1 MIGRDIPITHDDIK
15 ALTQRSNIRALM
27 MLGANWGLIAGAF
40 AMAAIWPNPLTILA
54 AILILGGRQ
63 LGLAVLMH
71 ECAHYSLFTSRRVNM
86 FVGRW
91 LCAWPVYMSYD
102 AYRPYHLGHHAHA
115 GTAKD
120 PDLKLVQAYPITKD
134 SLRRKL
140 LRDLTGRTAFRD
152 TLIMLKRATMKQRGL
167 VIAFPIVLGA
177 ILWSVGALWTL
188 ALWYVA
194 YFCIFPVLTRIR
206 LIGEHGIAP
215 NRLDKD
221 ARLNTA
227 TVRPNLIERLLIA
240 PNNVSFHLEHH
251 LVAMVPAYR
260 LRSFHKMLNARG
272 YFEGHNSVVDGYAEV
287 LRRAVRPA

>member
-15 ALTQRSNIRALM
+15 ALTERSNIRALM
-27 MLGANWGLIAGAF
+27 MLGANWGLIAAAF
-40 AMAAIWPNPLTILA
+40 AMAAVWPNPLTILA

-152 TLIMLKRATMKQRGL
+152 TLIMLKRANMKQRGL

-188 ALWYVA
+188 SLWYVA

-251 LVAMVPAYR
+251 LIAMVPAYR
-260 LRSFHKMLNARG
+260 LRSFHKMLKSRG

>member
-272 YFEGHNSVVDGYAEV
+272 YFEGH
-287 LRRAVRPA
+287 